1 MYVLMYVYCVGLP
14 RPVVRSNTAMVLA
27 RSTHPH
33 SIIKEVTTTTT
44 TLDFKFLSSCASI
57 ESVVSVTD
65 KTTKKVAK
73 LCVMGVAQ
81 KNKPA

>member
-1 MYVLMYVYCVGLP
+1 MYVYYVGLP

-33 SIIKEVTTTTT
+33 SIIKEVTTTA
-44 TLDFKFLSSCASI
+44 TLDFKFLSSCASV

-65 KTTKKVAK
+65 KTTKRKWQNRLLWAPRSY
-73 LCVMGVAQ
+73 
-81 KNKPA
+81 KPA

>member
-1 MYVLMYVYCVGLP
+1 MYVYCVGLP

-33 SIIKEVTTTTT
+33 SIIKEVTTTR

-73 LCVMGVAQ
+73 LSVMGVAQ